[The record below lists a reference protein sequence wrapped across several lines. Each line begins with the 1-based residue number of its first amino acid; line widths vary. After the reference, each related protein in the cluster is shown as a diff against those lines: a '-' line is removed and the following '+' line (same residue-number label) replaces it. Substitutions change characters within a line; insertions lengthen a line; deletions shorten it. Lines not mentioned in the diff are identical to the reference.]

1 MQEQTNKPE
10 INSKKEPEIPL
21 IMQSHDTLMQEKKKA
36 HTKDLLEQGYMKQE
50 NENKEIT
57 LMAIFTVVTLLALV
71 IGWISEGLHAE
82 ESLGKVSWICYV
94 VAYVA
99 GGYYTIQAAWES
111 MMAYQFD
118 VNFLMIIAALGAA
131 YVGEPKEGALL
142 MFLFSL
148 SNTLE
153 NYAMNRTKNSIRSL
167 MALAP
172 QKARR
177 LVKQDNS
184 QKIVEEIVD
193 MDSIAMGDLVLIRPG
208 ELISV
213 DGVITEGHSTVN
225 EASLTGESY
234 PVQKIEGNTV
244 YAGTMNQSGYLKL
257 KVRTEVEQF
266 AVSRIIHIVQEAREK
281 KAKSQDFTDRIIGQY
296 YSISVCAITMSAI
309 IIPYFFMDWDFQTTL
324 YRAMT
329 LMVVASPCALVI
341 SIPSAILSSMSTAA
355 KQGVLLK
362 GGKYMEALSKI
373 KTLVVDKTGTL
384 TTGNLSVVNIWVPHP
399 NTNTTLQKI
408 KPLQKKIMDIS
419 AIQQTLPM
427 IDDQNKAKLLL
438 LAGSIER
445 FSTHPLGMCIYR
457 SAQQMM
463 GNDEMIQVHAF
474 HSHAGKGVEAEVN
487 NVMCHVGKPG
497 CFAPLEETIEKQ
509 VETYQK
515 QNLSVVV
522 VSQEN
527 QIIGLIGITD
537 TIRKEAK
544 AFVSE
549 VKKAGVQKVIL
560 LTGDHKQTALYVGET
575 LGLDEVYAD
584 QMPDQKTKHIQRLQ
598 QIHPVGM
605 IGDGINDAPSLAT
618 ASVGIAMG
626 MTGVDVAIES
636 ADVLLVH
643 DDLSLVPR
651 MLRLSQRTRRII
663 RQNMIFSFGVMIS
676 LMFLT
681 LLGKIPLPLGVVGH
695 EGSTLLVVLNSL
707 RLLKRKR

>member
-1 MQEQTNKPE
+1 
-10 INSKKEPEIPL
+10 
-21 IMQSHDTLMQEKKKA
+21 
-36 HTKDLLEQGYMKQE
+36 
-50 NENKEIT
+50 
-57 LMAIFTVVTLLALV
+57 
-71 IGWISEGLHAE
+71 
-82 ESLGKVSWICYV
+82 
-94 VAYVA
+94 
-99 GGYYTIQAAWES
+99 
-111 MMAYQFD
+111 
-118 VNFLMIIAALGAA
+118 MIIAALGAA

-177 LVKQDNS
+177 LVEKQREN
-184 QKIVEEIVD
+184 QKDVEEIVD
-193 MDSIAMGDLVLIRPG
+193 IDSIAMGDMVLVRPG
-208 ELISV
+208 EWVSV

-234 PVQKIEGNTV
+234 PVQKTKGNKV
-244 YAGTMNQSGYLKL
+244 YAGTMNQSGYLKI
-257 KVRTEVEQF
+257 KVSAEVEEF

-281 KAKSQDFTDRIIGQY
+281 KARSQDFTDRIIGQY
-296 YSISVCAITMSAI
+296 YSISVCAITIAAI
-309 IIPYFFMDWDFQTTL
+309 IIPYFFMGWDFQKTL

-341 SIPSAILSSMSTAA
+341 SIPSAILSAMSTAA
-355 KQGVLLK
+355 RQGVLLK

-384 TTGNLSVVNIWVPHP
+384 TTGKLSVVNVWVLHP
-399 NTNTTLQKI
+399 DILQEI
-408 KPLQKKIMDIS
+408 ELLRKKTMDIVQ
-419 AIQQTLPM
+419 IKQTLPM
-427 IDDQNKAKLLL
+427 IDDQNKANLLL

-445 FSTHPLGMCIYR
+445 FSTHPLGMCIHR
-457 SAQQMM
+457 FANQMM
-463 GNDEMIQVHAF
+463 GEEKMIPVHAF
-474 HSHAGKGVEAEVN
+474 HSHEGKGVEAKVN
-487 NVMCHVGKPG
+487 ELVYHIGKPG
-497 CFAPLEETIEKQ
+497 CFAVLGETVEKQ
-509 VETYQK
+509 VEFFQK
-515 QNLSVVV
+515 QNQSVVV

-537 TIRKEAK
+537 SLRKEAK

-549 VKKAGVQKVIL
+549 VRKAGVQKIIL
-560 LTGDHKQTALYVGET
+560 LTGDHKKTALYVGEA
-575 LGLDEVYAD
+575 LGLDEVHAN

-598 QIHPVGM
+598 QTHPVGM

-626 MTGVDVAIES
+626 MTGVDIAIES
-636 ADVLLVH
+636 ADILLVH

-663 RQNMIFSFGVMIS
+663 RQNMIFSFGVMSS
-676 LMFLT
+676 LVFFA
-681 LLGKIPLPLGVVGH
+681 LLGKMPLPLGVVGH

-707 RLLKRKR
+707 RLLKR